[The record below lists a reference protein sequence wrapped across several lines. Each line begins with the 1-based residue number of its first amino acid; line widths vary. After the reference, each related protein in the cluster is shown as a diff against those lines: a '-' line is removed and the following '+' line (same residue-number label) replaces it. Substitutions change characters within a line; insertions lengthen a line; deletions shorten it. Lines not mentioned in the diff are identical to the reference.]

1 MKTLLLAAAALAL
14 PATASARTTTRPVK
28 KSPVTQGM
36 VSAADPRAA
45 QAGVDML
52 RMGGTATD
60 AAIATMLVLNV
71 VEPQNSGIGGGSF
84 WVSHAAR
91 TARLSTIDAREAA
104 PAAADPRW
112 FYAPDGTPLSHR
124 DAVPG
129 GRSVGVPGALRG
141 MAVAHRRSGKL
152 AWKTLF
158 GPAIR
163 LAREGFTVSERL
175 RGGLIRFGT
184 HVDAATRARFSGA
197 DGQPLPVGATVRVP
211 DQAALFERLA
221 AQGAD
226 SFYVGPQAQKIVT
239 TVNTAARNPSR
250 MTTGDLAT
258 YDARPRPPICGSY
271 RAYRICGMGPPS
283 AGGVAVLMILKQLE
297 RFDMAALGPASATAW
312 HLFAESSRLAYADRD
327 MYLADPDY
335 VQVPV
340 KGLLSPGYL
349 ATRSA
354 LIAPDR
360 TMASVSPGTPPGAP
374 PRVRAPVSEV
384 PGTSDLAAVD
394 AAGNAVQ
401 VTTTIEGYFGS
412 GLSVDGISLNN
423 ELTDFDIVPVE
434 DGRLVANRV
443 EGGKRPRSSMSP
455 TIVYDPAGRVRLAV
469 GAAGGSTIIAQV
481 AKAIIGVIDWK
492 LSAQDAIGLGLVYAP
507 GQVATV
513 EKGTTLEP
521 LVPRL
526 RALGEQVRV
535 APLGLKANAIERV
548 NGRWVGAADPRS
560 EGVAIDVAGN
570 VTRIRRQGSIFDRPA
585 E

>member
-1 MKTLLLAAAALAL
+1 
-14 PATASARTTTRPVK
+14 
-28 KSPVTQGM
+28 M